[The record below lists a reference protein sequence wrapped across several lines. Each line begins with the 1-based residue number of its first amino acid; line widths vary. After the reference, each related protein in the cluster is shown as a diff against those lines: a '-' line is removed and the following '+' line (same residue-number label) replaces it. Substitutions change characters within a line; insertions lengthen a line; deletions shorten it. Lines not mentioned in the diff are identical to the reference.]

1 MAIMSDPIPL
11 PIPLHLVR
19 EARLYAKPGS
29 DLDAVC
35 YVLQDYPNLVAD
47 LRRLRARVHQL
58 DDEAA
63 DLDRRVDR
71 LQAACRDILDL

>member
-1 MAIMSDPIPL
+1 MSDPNSVTLAIPAA
-11 PIPLHLVR
+11 LVR
-19 EARLYAKPGS
+19 DARLYARPGT

-35 YVLQDYPNLVAD
+35 YVLQDYPNVVAD

-63 DLDRRVDR
+63 DLDRRVER

>member
-1 MAIMSDPIPL
+1 MSDPVSL

-58 DDEAA
+58 DDEALQF
-63 DLDRRVDR
+63 DDR
-71 LQAACRDILDL
+71 LARLQDACRMILDL

>member
-1 MAIMSDPIPL
+1 MSDPVPL

-19 EARLYAKPGS
+19 EARLYAKPGT

-35 YVLQDYPNLVAD
+35 YVLQDYPNIVAD
-47 LRRLRARVHQL
+47 LRRLRSRVAQL

-63 DLDRRVDR
+63 LFDDR
-71 LQAACRDILDL
+71 LARLQDACRMILDL

>member
-1 MAIMSDPIPL
+1 MSDRVPLQIPAY
-11 PIPLHLVR
+11 LVR

-47 LRRLRARVHQL
+47 LRRLRARVLQL

-63 DLDRRVDR
+63 DLDRRVER

>member
-1 MAIMSDPIPL
+1 MSDPV
-11 PIPLHLVR
+11 PLHIPAYLVR

-47 LRRLRARVHQL
+47 LRRLRARVLQL
-58 DDEAA
+58 DRESA
-63 DLDRRVDR
+63 DLDQRIER